1 MTDREPLDLENLR
14 NDHYCLT
21 GRFGGQCKCGHLW
34 PCIILRL
41 ADEVEY
47 QASLF
52 AVARK
57 ESSGLADRIVERDQE
72 IARLSEALDTIADPT
87 FPQRAWEYRE
97 IARAAR
103 RGK

>member
-1 MTDREPLDLENLR
+1 MTDREPLDLEQVRARARIALTTPNSAFVR
-14 NDHYCLT
+14 NRLDE
-21 GRFGGQCKCGHLW
+21 
-34 PCIILRL
+34 IIWL

-72 IARLSEALDTIADPT
+72 IDRYREALDTIADPT

-97 IARAAR
+97 IARDAR

>member
-1 MTDREPLDLENLR
+1 MTDREPLSLDEVRKLLDRLGTSELPTIDWLLLE
-14 NDHYCLT
+14 
-21 GRFGGQCKCGHLW
+21 
-34 PCIILRL
+34 RL
-41 ADEVEY
+41 VDEVEY

-97 IARAAR
+97 IARDAR